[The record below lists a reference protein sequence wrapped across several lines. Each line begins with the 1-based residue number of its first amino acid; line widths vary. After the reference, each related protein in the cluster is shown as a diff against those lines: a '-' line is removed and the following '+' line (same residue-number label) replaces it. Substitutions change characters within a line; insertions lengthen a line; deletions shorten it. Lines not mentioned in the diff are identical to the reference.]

1 LDLTQL
7 LAFAMQNKA
16 SDLHL
21 SPLNYPIMR
30 VHGDLKRIKAEAEL
44 TGESIRA
51 MIYSIM
57 TEQQRA
63 EYEKELDLDFAI
75 SFGEKARFRV
85 NAFVT
90 RNGPAAVFRT
100 IPSDIPTVEQLD
112 LPPVMKR
119 FAELDKGIVLVTG
132 STGSGKSTTLASLIN
147 HINHTMDKHVITI
160 EDPVEFFH
168 KSVKSLINHREMG
181 RDTHSFARALKS
193 CLRED
198 PDVIL
203 LGEIRDYETMSLAL
217 TAAET
222 GHLVFG
228 TLHASTAAKAIDRIL
243 DVFPSGDKPMARTM
257 LSGSLQGIVAQ
268 TLLKRVGGGR
278 VGAFEIL
285 VGTNAVRNLI
295 RENQIPQ
302 IFSMIQTG
310 SRYGMVTMEDYV
322 KGLVE
327 AGSIDRET
335 AREALMQVS
344 EAVDSREE
352 GRASAALGGGKIQT
366 AQPEAKTRVAPPVKS
381 PVAEKQT
388 DKGGADDSDGGY
400 SF

>member
-1 LDLTQL
+1 MDLTQL

-21 SPLNYPIMR
+21 SPTNFPIMR
-30 VHGDLKRIKAEAEL
+30 VHGDLRRIKADSEL
-44 TGESIRA
+44 TGESVRA
-51 MIYSIM
+51 MIYSVM

-63 EYEKELDLDFAI
+63 EYEKEMELDFAI

-85 NAFVT
+85 NAFTT

-100 IPSDIPTVEQLD
+100 IPSDIPTMQQLD

-132 STGSGKSTTLASLIN
+132 ATGSGKSTTLASLVN
-147 HINHTMDKHVITI
+147 HINHTMDKHIITI

-168 KSVKSLINHREMG
+168 KSNKSLINHREMG

-228 TLHASTAAKAIDRIL
+228 TLHASTAAKAVDRIL
-243 DVFPSGDKPMARTM
+243 DVFPTGDKPMARTM
-257 LSGSLQGIVAQ
+257 LAGSLQGIVAQ
-268 TLLKRVGGGR
+268 TLLSRVGGGR

-285 VGTNAVRNLI
+285 VGTNAIRNLI
-295 RENQIPQ
+295 RENQVPQ

-310 SRYGMVTMEDYV
+310 SRFGMITMEDYV
-322 KGLVE
+322 KNLLEQG
-327 AGSIDRET
+327 AIDRET
-335 AREALMQVS
+335 AREAMMQVT
-344 EAVDSREE
+344 EAVEE
-352 GRASAALGGGKIQT
+352 RDEGHASAALGGGKIDAAVQPQRGRS
-366 AQPEAKTRVAPPVKS
+366 AQAAAPA
-381 PVAEKQT
+381 PVAS
-388 DKGGADDSDGGY
+388 DDAGGGY